1 MISTL
6 FYRKWLGFKLAVF
19 LSLPIMTVVDVMSG
33 NDQLPSGTQEVRDL
47 LAFRFDSNAPVGSAQ
62 NPAVIIPA
70 ASGLLV
76 DLPVAKR
83 TGDLLLVPVA
93 ELQKVADQPI
103 ARTLLAPILNQLGN
117 VKSFDGFSAVDTTSL
132 GGGPSSILRPANAVS
147 RRISGDN
154 PNEYGKLLRDGDLVF
169 GSHVFNWMT
178 WGRYIHVA
186 IVVNATAG

>member
-93 ELQKVADQPI
+93 ELQKVANQPL
-103 ARTLLAPILNQLGN
+103 ARVIRWVEERKGLPYRWPIVMGLDSNDETRFYCSQLVWRAYKQNMN
-117 VKSFDGFSAVDTTSL
+117 VDLDADRGA
-132 GGGPSSILRPANAVS
+132 
-147 RRISGDN
+147 
-154 PNEYGKLLRDGDLVF
+154 LVF
-169 GSHVFNWMT
+169 PDDLYHSKD
-178 WGRYIHVA
+178 VA
-186 IVVNATAG
+186 IIVP